1 MAEFIYNQREIPK
14 EKWRYGLRSSAATG
28 CGWIAVYNALIL
40 LGHPAEEKK
49 IIGCLERQVPLI
61 HGNAGTLAF
70 SPYYLFKRWGY
81 RVRIC
86 TKVSEFDNVLQEH
99 TAGILFYYWHNG
111 LRLGSHF
118 IALQKTPA
126 GVMGYNTY
134 SNSKGPDRLG
144 SLPNWIHTNGHFGCV
159 LIGISEK

>member
-1 MAEFIYNQREIPK
+1 MTEFICNQRDIPK
-14 EKWRYGLRSSAATG
+14 NQWRYGLRSSAAAG

-40 LGHPAEEKK
+40 LGHPVEEKK

-86 TKVSEFDNVLQEH
+86 TRVSEFDSVLAEN
-99 TAGILFYYWHNG
+99 TAGILFYYWRSG
-111 LRLGSHF
+111 LRFGSHF
-118 IALQKTPA
+118 IALNKTDA
-126 GVMGYNTY
+126 GVLGYNVY

-144 SLPNWIHTNGHFGCV
+144 SLSDWIHRQRHFGCV
-159 LIGISEK
+159 LIGISE